1 MFMVVL
7 NDGNY
12 LQQAI
17 TIVLIFVRRPCTLVP
32 SFVKKKKKRQQNQT
46 KKKKNRQAARPK
58 VTIPGREYRILL
70 NFTLR
75 ICANSVH

>member
-17 TIVLIFVRRPCTLVP
+17 TIVLIFVRRPCTPVP
-32 SFVKKKKKRQQNQT
+32 SFVKKKNNDNKT
-46 KKKKNRQAARPK
+46 KQKKNRQAARPK